1 MSTRRECACRWSS
14 PPGEGVA
21 VLNSRI
27 PISVIFGH
35 CVAVLAIGLT
45 SGCKHFE
52 QDQLSE
58 LPQQKH
64 YQAVASQIEYP
75 IPAPCVN
82 TVVDTSAPWTV
93 EDVELA
99 NYRDVSLE
107 ETIRTALSNSRVLRD
122 LGARTL
128 EAPELIPTTYDPAI
142 RETDPIFGID
152 GALSAYDAIFS
163 IEGYHQKNDRAI
175 NNAFFG
181 GGTRLLQQD
190 RAVLESELSKRAMT
204 GTEYQ
209 LRHITDF
216 DSNNAPGNLFASAW
230 NTNIE
235 LGVRQPLL
243 LGAGVGFNRI
253 AGPDATP
260 GQLNGVLLARV
271 DTDISLADFELG
283 VNKFIS
289 NVENAYWDLYFAY
302 RDLDAKIRA
311 RDAALDTWRR
321 VKALNLAGRI
331 GGEEENEAQALEQY
345 YRFQQDVQTALS
357 GRLVEGTRD
366 NNGSR
371 AGTFRGLEGVQV
383 AERRL
388 RLLMGLPIT
397 DAEIL
402 RPADEPTLAEV
413 IYDWHMIAP
422 ESLER
427 RVELRKQRW
436 LVKRQEL
443 ELRANKRFLLP
454 TLDAVGLYRYRGF
467 GKDLFQQHSG
477 VNGRF
482 NNAWDNLT
490 DGDFQEWQLGLNMSL
505 PVGYRQAHA
514 AVRNSELQLAR
525 ARAILYEQEREV
537 MLDLSDSIGEA
548 KRAYA
553 VTKTAFNRLQAA
565 RRQFEVLQDKFENQI
580 VTDLDL
586 VLEAQRRYAAAE
598 IAYFRTRVE
607 YVLALKN
614 IDFAK
619 GSLLEKNQVHLAEGP
634 WSIAAHHD
642 AAQRTPWHS
651 RTLERLHRRHAD
663 SPVVSVGEYGQ
674 LRQVADGYVEH
685 TDEYEG
691 PVYEAP
697 IIPTPI
703 GELDVPPSPDESES
717 TGAPPVP
724 TLD

>member
-1 MSTRRECACRWSS
+1 MSTQRWCACRWSS
-14 PPGEGVA
+14 PLGEGVA

-27 PISVIFGH
+27 PILALFGA
-35 CVAVLAIGLT
+35 CVAALAIGLS
-45 SGCKHFE
+45 SGCKQFE
-52 QDQLSE
+52 SQQLSKSPE
-58 LPQQKH
+58 QNH
-64 YQAVASQIEYP
+64 YHAVASQIEYP
-75 IPAPCVN
+75 IPTGCVN
-82 TVVDTSAPWTV
+82 AVVDTSAPWTV

-99 NYRDVSLE
+99 DYRDVSLE
-107 ETIRTALSNSRVLRD
+107 EAVRTALSNSRVLRD
-122 LGARTL
+122 LGARML
-128 EAPELIPTTYDPAI
+128 DAPELIPTTYDPAI
-142 RETDPIFGID
+142 RETDPLFGID
-152 GALSAYDAIFS
+152 GALSAYDATFS
-163 IEGYHQKNDRAI
+163 IEGYHQKNDQAI

-190 RAVLESELSKRAMT
+190 RAVLETELTKRAMT
-204 GTEYQ
+204 GTEFQ
-209 LRHITDF
+209 LRQITDY
-216 DSNNAPGNLFASAW
+216 DANNAPGNLFASAW
-230 NTNIE
+230 NTNFE
-235 LGVRQPLL
+235 MGVRQPLL

-260 GQLNGVLLARV
+260 GQLNGVLLARI
-271 DTDISLADFELG
+271 DTDISLTDFEQG

-345 YRFQQDVQTALS
+345 YRFEQDVQTALS

-397 DAEIL
+397 DVELL

-413 IYDWHMIAP
+413 IYDWELIAP

-443 ELRANKRFLLP
+443 ELSANKRFLLP
-454 TLDAVGLYRYRGF
+454 TLDAVGLYRFRGF
-467 GKDLFQQHSG
+467 GKDLFQQHRG
-477 VNGRF
+477 ANGRF
-482 NNAWDNLT
+482 NNAWDNLN
-490 DGDFQEWQLGLNMSL
+490 DGSFQEWQLGLNMSL

-537 MLDLSDSIGEA
+537 ILDLSDSIGEA
-548 KRAYA
+548 KRAY
-553 VTKTAFNRLQAA
+553 VVIKTALNRLQAA
-565 RRQFEVLQDKFENQI
+565 RRQFAVLQDKFENEI

-607 YVLALKN
+607 YILALKN
-614 IDFAK
+614 VDFAK
-619 GSLLEKNQVHLAEGP
+619 GSLLEKNQVYLAEGP
-634 WSIAAHHD
+634 WSAVAHRD
-642 AAQRTPWHS
+642 AAQRTPLHS
-651 RTLERLHRRHAD
+651 QTLERLHHRHAD
-663 SPVVSVGEYGQ
+663 SPVISAGEYGQ
-674 LRQVADGYVEH
+674 FRQVAHEHVEQI
-685 TDEYEG
+685 DEYEG
-691 PVYEAP
+691 PAFEAP
-697 IIPTPI
+697 LTSTPT
-703 GELDVPPSPDESES
+703 GESNVPPSPDQSES
-717 TGAPPVP
+717 VGAPPVP
-724 TLD
+724 AFE